1 MNEFIEQKFSP
12 LLCGFR
18 KGHNTQHALL
28 KLLEDWRAKLDQK
41 QIIGTILCDLSKAFD
56 TLPHDLLIAKLNAYG
71 LESSALRL
79 INDYLTNRKQRTKV
93 ASSFSTWSDIFSG
106 VPQGSVLGPLLF
118 NIFIND
124 FFFFIK
130 ESSTTNFADDNSLY
144 ANGKNLQEV
153 IDKLEIDI
161 KNALIWFDINRLVAN
176 PKKFQIMF
184 LGLRKKIKLLLDI
197 NGKITLSSSSI
208 KLLGMLIDWKL
219 TFNKHVQE
227 VCSNANN
234 KAKAL
239 TRLRYK
245 LDQGQK
251 LCLYYC
257 FIMSIFGYCPL
268 IWMFC
273 GKTSDAIINRVQRK
287 ALRATYNDYTSNF
300 QNLLDKGN
308 HSTIHESNKRS
319 LLLEVY
325 KCLNNNNPSFLS
337 HIFSHIR
344 INLIIS
350 EHLVY

>member
-1 MNEFIEQKFSP
+1 MNLNSVNRTNTNITDDTFPDLLKLTDVTPGFKKDDKNDKENYRPISVLKAFAKILERLLYKQLNEFIEQKFSP

-93 ASSFSTWSDIFSG
+93 ASSFSTWSNIFSG

-161 KNALIWFDINRLVAN
+161 KNALIWFEINRLVAN
-176 PKKFQIMF
+176 PKKI
-184 LGLRKKIKLLLDI
+184 
-197 NGKITLSSSSI
+197 
-208 KLLGMLIDWKL
+208 
-219 TFNKHVQE
+219 
-227 VCSNANN
+227 SNNVSWLKEEN
-234 KAKAL
+234 
-239 TRLRYK
+239 
-245 LDQGQK
+245 
-251 LCLYYC
+251 
-257 FIMSIFGYCPL
+257 
-268 IWMFC
+268 
-273 GKTSDAIINRVQRK
+273 
-287 ALRATYNDYTSNF
+287 
-300 QNLLDKGN
+300 
-308 HSTIHESNKRS
+308 
-319 LLLEVY
+319 
-325 KCLNNNNPSFLS
+325 
-337 HIFSHIR
+337 
-344 INLIIS
+344 
-350 EHLVY
+350 